1 MDLAKVTYAEL
12 YRRGNELSLLVDG
25 LPRSALLDA
34 FEKVEIGEW
43 PKGVAPIPDGWETL
57 PAEKRHFALSDAH
70 KKIADRI
77 PLKERKRHERRK
89 LYGESEEQ
97 FQEWWESQ
105 IVELLQRLASLTL

>member
-1 MDLAKVTYAEL
+1 MQKFIYAEL
-12 YRRGNELSLLVDG
+12 LREKELSLLVDRM
-25 LPRSALLDA
+25 PRSVLLDV
-34 FEKVEIGEW
+34 FEKIDNGEW
-43 PKGVAPIPDGWETL
+43 PEDVAPIPDGWEKL
-57 PAEKRHFALSDAH
+57 PAEQRYLVLSATH

-105 IVELLQRLASLTL
+105 FMELLQRLALLTV

>member
-1 MDLAKVTYAEL
+1 MLKVTYADL
-12 YRRGNELSLLVDG
+12 ARRGKELSLLVDG
-25 LPRSALLDA
+25 LPRSALFDVL
-34 FEKVEIGEW
+34 EKVEIGEW
-43 PKGVAPIPDGWETL
+43 PEDVTPIPDGWETL
-57 PAEKRHFALSDAH
+57 SAEKRYFALSDTH

-105 IVELLQRLASLTL
+105 FMELLQRLALLTV